1 MLYTKVKL
9 FESVA
14 SASQPSGLDDLEAR
28 INEFLL
34 QNPRVRLIDI
44 KLISKP
50 APAGKALTP
59 SGCIALL
66 IYEET

>member
-14 SASQPSGLDDLEAR
+14 SASQPNGIEDLESR

-44 KLISKP
+44 KLISNP
-50 APAGKALTP
+50 APAGKSLTNP
-59 SGCIALL
+59 GCIALL